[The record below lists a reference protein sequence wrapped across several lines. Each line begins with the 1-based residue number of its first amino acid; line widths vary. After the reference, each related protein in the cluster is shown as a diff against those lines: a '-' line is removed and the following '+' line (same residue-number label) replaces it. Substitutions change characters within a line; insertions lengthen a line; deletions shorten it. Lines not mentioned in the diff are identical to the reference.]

1 MSTACLSAEALTAQ
15 ENCRTPRVGPE
26 CFGLGMI
33 NIINREIRERTI
45 DSRVR
50 RMRLKLTVNI
60 LRMTTYE
67 ANVRTGTK

>member
-1 MSTACLSAEALTAQ
+1 M
-15 ENCRTPRVGPE
+15 GPE

-67 ANVRTGTK
+67 ANIRTGTK